1 MRMAGRTQHL
11 LAAFSTCL
19 AIAVPVRAS
28 DVLQFLT
35 NIAPPY
41 QEMVD
46 GALDGSSMRTLSCVM
61 TRLNQRYE
69 VDLAPW
75 LRAREQVRN
84 GAAQGL
90 FSVASDFD
98 QSGDGRLSLP
108 LALERWVWVTLTG
121 VKPMRF
127 ALEKD
132 QRVAAVLGSNQL
144 KWLEGQGANVSGGAR
159 SAVQLLKMLAARRVD
174 AVLVDEAELH
184 IAWKEAGV
192 DPTTLAISFERYMP
206 LGVYFSKSFLDAHPG
221 FLERFNREIAACPSA
236 SMALSPM
243 ERRSVL
249 VIARHI
255 QEMLLADP
263 GLLPAILAAG
273 QASAALSVPQ
283 IVEHDRLYQ
292 KHRLAMNH
300 PLVQSVHDHP
310 LSAVLFQLRTA
321 SKGAVLELQL
331 FDNAGLTLAADPLPS
346 DLWQAD
352 EAKFSQT
359 VPKGPDSIFVDA
371 ISFDESTSQFSVQ
384 VSFALPGK
392 EPGSVAGGLTI
403 GLNIEHT
410 LNSDGAKPWLP

>member
-1 MRMAGRTQHL
+1 MAGRTQHL

-19 AIAVPVRAS
+19 AITVPVRAS

-90 FSVASDFD
+90 FSVAADFD
-98 QSGDGRLSLP
+98 NQSGNGRLSLP

-144 KWLEGQGANVSGGAR
+144 KWLEGQGANIGGGAR
-159 SAVQLLKMLAARRVD
+159 STVQLLRMLAARRVD

-184 IAWKEAGV
+184 IAWQEAGV
-192 DPTTLAISFERYMP
+192 DPTALAVSFERYMP
-206 LGVYFSKSFLDAHPG
+206 LGVYFSNAFLDANPG
-221 FLERFNREIAACPSA
+221 FLERFNREIAACPSS
-236 SMALSPM
+236 SMSLSPM
-243 ERRSVL
+243 ERRAVL
-249 VIARHI
+249 AAARHI
-255 QEMLLADP
+255 QEMLLAEP
-263 GLLPAILAAG
+263 RLLPALLLAD
-273 QASAALSVPQ
+273 QASAGLSVPQ
-283 IVEHDRLYQ
+283 ILERDGLYQ
-292 KHRLAMNH
+292 QHRAAMNH
-300 PLVQSVHDHP
+300 PLVRAVRDHP
-310 LSAVLFQLRTA
+310 LSALLARLRAA
-321 SKGAVLELQL
+321 SKGEVAEIQL

-359 VPKGPDSIFVDA
+359 VPKGSDSIFVDA
-371 ISFDESTSQFSVQ
+371 ISFDESTSQYSVQ
-384 VSFALPGK
+384 ASFALPGK

-410 LNSDGAKPWLP
+410 LNTDGAKPWLP